1 MAPAKAS
8 TAAPPP
14 DGADAFRRLPLL
26 RGLPPEVADEVAAR
40 FAPRM
45 RWSEFAPGQGVVDF
59 DDSTTDVFFVAT
71 GQVRIAVRT
80 PGGQELILEDL
91 PAGGFFGDMAAIDG
105 AARSA
110 AVTAL
115 NRSRIGR
122 LAGADFLRMATG
134 TPELAHRLM
143 RILVQRLRLMNER
156 MLDLTSLDIRHRL
169 YAELLRLAVPGAGST
184 RVISPPP
191 MQHILAS
198 RIGARREP
206 VSREIAQLRR
216 SGLVQQARGALV
228 LSHPEVL
235 EERVAAARQK

>member
-1 MAPAKAS
+1 MALAAS
-8 TAAPPP
+8 STVSPPP
-14 DGADAFRRLPLL
+14 GGAEAFHRLPLL
-26 RGLPPEVADEVAAR
+26 RGLPPPVAADLASR

-45 RWSEFAPGQGVVDF
+45 RWAEVAAGQALVDF
-59 DDSTTDVFFVAT
+59 DDTTTDVFFVAT

-80 PGGQELILEDL
+80 QGGQELILEDI
-91 PAGGFFGDMAAIDG
+91 PAGGFFGDMSAIDG
-105 AARSA
+105 ATRSA

-122 LAGADFLRMATG
+122 LSGTDFLRMTTE
-134 TPELAHRLM
+134 TPELALRLM
-143 RILVQRLRLMNER
+143 RILAQRLRLMNER

-169 YAELLRLAVPGAGST
+169 YAELLRLATPAAEGT

-206 VSREIAQLRR
+206 VSREIAQLCRA
-216 SGLVQQARGALV
+216 GLVQRARGALV
-228 LSHPEVL
+228 LSRPETL
-235 EERVAAARQK
+235 EQRVAAARQK